1 MCSERGVKFMDAKLK
16 LSLVFY
22 SMADL
27 VLVALGFTY
36 SLKASFMP
44 YHAEVIGM
52 SWEQLTPEFQ
62 LLIFA
67 LMKAFGV
74 TMIALSIT
82 GASLIWI
89 PFRKGEKWAKIT
101 IPIAFFVYAIP
112 CLWIPFF
119 LNQQTGANT
128 PVMVAVIGN
137 SLTALGLIF
146 SLLSKK
152 QST

>member
-1 MCSERGVKFMDAKLK
+1 MDVKLK

-22 SMADL
+22 SMAVI
-27 VLVALGFTY
+27 VLAILGFTY
-36 SLKASFMP
+36 SLKPTFMP

-52 SWEQLTPEFQ
+52 SWEQLSPELQ

-67 LMKAFGV
+67 FMKAFGV

-82 GASLIWI
+82 VASLIWI
-89 PFRKGEKWAKIT
+89 PLRKGQKWAKIT
-101 IPIAFFVYAIP
+101 IPIALFMYAIP

-128 PVMVAVIGN
+128 PVMVVIIGN
-137 SLTALGLIF
+137 S
-146 SLLSKK
+146 
-152 QST
+152 